1 MSEHSWSWLAQQSL
15 ACSSSGSGVHRLSYR
30 FRGWTVLVAREVWK
44 HGLAGMLHFCLT
56 ILLGSLLLAACG
68 DPPSLASE
76 ADQTPTTPQPV
87 LRPRAAATEAT
98 TRAATP
104 TTTATPD
111 APGFVQVAAGENH
124 TCALQHDGTV
134 LCWGRNEDGQLDVPK
149 GARFQQITAGW
160 RFSCGIQT
168 DGRINCWGRNEH
180 EQLDAPDGQFTA
192 IDAGWD
198 HVCAL
203 SGASATCWGWNANER
218 AAPPTGVEF
227 TAIGAG
233 AEHSCGLALNGDLK
247 CWGSNDDGRAD
258 SHSGPFRKLAVGIAH
273 TCALR
278 TDGTASCQGDNSAG
292 QSHPPGTPFALISA
306 GSEHT
311 CGVLPTG
318 ALKCWG
324 GNPGRGINVQ
334 LAAPAG
340 LFTSLS
346 AGWKSTCAINKHG
359 HAQCWKYTY
368 EATRIAPYDRLNLTN
383 AFPGYSFPQPT
394 DIFPWPS
401 GGLAVVNREG
411 YISTHIGGTEPRR
424 ILDLSDAT
432 DSSGAENGMLSAALD
447 PDFGEFPFLY
457 VYYTAR
463 GEKEGA
469 KELAKLTRFPIVDGR
484 AVRKKELII
493 LDITRPTRPGSH
505 YGGAIRFGPDG
516 MLYLGIGD
524 AVCFECPQ
532 RLDTLH
538 GKIIRIDVRGGSVE
552 QPYRVPADNPL
563 IGTPGARSEIWAYGL
578 RNPWRMAFDP
588 KDGRLWVGD
597 VGQTTEEEVSI
608 AAAGQNL
615 GWPIFEGSTCLT
627 TNGFDFAARFIQ
639 SRQWIFVQRI

>member
-1 MSEHSWSWLAQQSL
+1 MRPHPRSTGASSHQRRVDVLLAF
-15 ACSSSGSGVHRLSYR
+15 A
-30 FRGWTVLVAREVWK
+30 TVA
-44 HGLAGMLHFCLT
+44 
-56 ILLGSLLLAACG
+56 LGTLLLAACG

-87 LRPRAAATEAT
+87 LRPRAVATEAT
-98 TRAATP
+98 TPAPTP
-104 TTTATPD
+104 TTTETTV
-111 APGFVQVAAGENH
+111 APTFLQVAAGENH
-124 TCALQHDGTV
+124 SCALQNDGRV
-134 LCWGRNEDGQLDVPK
+134 VCWGANDDGQLDVPE
-149 GARFQQITAGW
+149 GTRFEQITAGYGS
-160 RFSCGIQT
+160 SCGIRT
-168 DGRINCWGRNEH
+168 DGGIACWGRNNH
-180 EQLDAPDGQFTA
+180 QQLDAPDGQFTA

-258 SHSGPFRKLAVGIAH
+258 SHSGLFRKLAVGIAH

-278 TDGTASCQGDNSAG
+278 TDGTASCQGENSAG
-292 QSHPPGTPFALISA
+292 QSDPPETAFALISA

-318 ALKCWG
+318 ALKFWG

-394 DIFPWPS
+394 EIFPWPS

-411 YISTHIGGTEPRR
+411 YISTHIGGTEPRQ

-447 PDFGEFPFLY
+447 PDFGEFPFPRLSP
-457 VYYTAR
+457 YT
-463 GEKEGA
+463 
-469 KELAKLTRFPIVDGR
+469 
-484 AVRKKELII
+484 
-493 LDITRPTRPGSH
+493 
-505 YGGAIRFGPDG
+505 
-516 MLYLGIGD
+516 M
-524 AVCFECPQ
+524 
-532 RLDTLH
+532 
-538 GKIIRIDVRGGSVE
+538 
-552 QPYRVPADNPL
+552 
-563 IGTPGARSEIWAYGL
+563 
-578 RNPWRMAFDP
+578 
-588 KDGRLWVGD
+588 
-597 VGQTTEEEVSI
+597 
-608 AAAGQNL
+608 
-615 GWPIFEGSTCLT
+615 
-627 TNGFDFAARFIQ
+627 
-639 SRQWIFVQRI
+639 